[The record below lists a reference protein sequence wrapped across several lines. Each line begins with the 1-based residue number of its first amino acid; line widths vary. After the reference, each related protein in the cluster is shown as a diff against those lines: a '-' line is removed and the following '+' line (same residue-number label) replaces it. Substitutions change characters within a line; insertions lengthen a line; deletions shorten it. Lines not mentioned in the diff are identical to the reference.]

1 MNIQDLKGEE
11 YPPYYQKYID
21 QLPQEDL
28 LNIINRQ
35 KEEMINFLDKLLE
48 EDLAKTYAPGKW
60 TVAQVLQHLFDTER
74 IFQYRAL
81 RISRQDKTPLP
92 GYDQD
97 AYVPASFANQR
108 NKKELLEEY
117 RTIRDAGI
125 SLFKSFSSA
134 MLKER
139 GHSSGGTLS
148 VAAAGFIIAGHEKH
162 HLKLF
167 QSLYKL

>member
-1 MNIQDLKGEE
+1 MNLKDLSAEE
-11 YPPYYQKYID
+11 YPPYYQKYIS
-21 QLPQEDL
+21 QLPQENL
-28 LNIINRQ
+28 LNILIQQ
-35 KEEMINFLDKLLE
+35 KEEMTGFMERLQE
-48 EDLAKTYAPGKW
+48 EDLKKSYAPEKW

-92 GYDQD
+92 GFDQD

-108 NKKELLEEY
+108 SCGELLEEY
-117 RTIRDAGI
+117 RSIRASGI
-125 SLFKSFSSA
+125 TLFKSFSDT

-139 GHSSGGTLS
+139 GESSGGTLS